1 MRNHPAFEWM
11 ARVGYAAR
19 GVVFL
24 IVGTLAVL
32 AAVGAYHRTIDTKDA
47 LRVML
52 GQPVGRSL
60 LAFIAAGFL
69 CFAAWRL
76 AQALLDADH
85 RGNDFQALARR
96 GVYALAALCYL
107 GFAAAAATSALGWDG
122 GASSDQLAHD
132 WIAWLLGR
140 PLGQWMV
147 AGIGVAIAA
156 TGVGIGIAGVM
167 GKFKR
172 RLELDAKP
180 RRLIAALGS
189 FGFVARAVVFVMI
202 GLFLLFAAA
211 DSNYREAKGFSGAL
225 RLIQRQPY
233 GSALLAVTA
242 AGLFAFG
249 IYSVAESLS
258 RRITA
263 PTLRQAASK
272 AGLAA
277 R

>member
-32 AAVGAYHRTIDTKDA
+32 AAVGAYHSTIDTRDA
-47 LRVML
+47 LRATL
-52 GQPVGRSL
+52 GQPVGRLL
-60 LAFIAAGFL
+60 LALIAAGFL

-85 RGNDFQALARR
+85 CGNDLKALARR
-96 GVYALAALCYL
+96 GVYAVAALFYL
-107 GFAAAAATSALGWDG
+107 GFAAAAVTTALGWDR

-147 AGIGVAIAA
+147 AVIGVAIAA

-172 RLELDAKP
+172 RLELDPEP
-180 RRLIAALGS
+180 RRLVAALGS
-189 FGFVARAVVFVMI
+189 FGFVARAVVFVMM
-202 GLFLLFAAA
+202 GLFLLFAAV
-211 DSNYREAKGFSGAL
+211 DSNYHEAKGFSGAL
-225 RLIQRQPY
+225 RVIQRQPY
-233 GSALLAVTA
+233 GSALLGLTA

-249 IYSVAESLS
+249 IYGIAESLS
-258 RRITA
+258 RRIDA

-272 AGLAA
+272 AGLEA